1 MKRGGKLLL
10 LLAILAVIGVGA
22 YVAIKLGEQAE
33 ERERAAA
40 QTTEKETYAVE
51 EIKTEDVTKISWK
64 FKDTNLSFRKE
75 NGTWVNTADDAFPV
89 NSSTIESQISAITSI
104 TTGKEIQNTADKS
117 QFGFDSPALTVTLND
132 DIEYVF
138 GNGTNLMQG
147 RYLLLGGKVYIVDYK
162 LADPMSTGDSLCL
175 TEADVLL
182 YDEVPEMAYVLEY
195 KADCPT
201 EDFHVDLIYVTQDND
216 EHSGIFYI
224 RDDMKRTI
232 SQDQTIS
239 LVNNIYVTKF
249 QHCVNYNASDEDL
262 KAYGLDEPVMTIWLK
277 FVNKAGETG
286 EYTLY
291 IGNAT
296 DENGKYHYAKLPDS
310 KMVYAY
316 DGYIYDNV
324 LLKTYDYL
332 EDRAKYDTGS

>member
-1 MKRGGKLLL
+1 MKRSGKLLL
-10 LLAILAVIGVGA
+10 LLAVLAVLGVGA
-22 YVAIKLGEQAE
+22 YAAIKLGEQAE
-33 ERERAAA
+33 AREKAAA
-40 QTTEKETYAVE
+40 EGTEKETYAVQ
-51 EIKTEDVTKISWK
+51 EIKAEDVTKISWK
-64 FKDTNLSFRKE
+64 FKDTELSFQKKDGSWM
-75 NGTWVNTADDAFPV
+75 NAADDAFPV
-89 NSSTIESQISAITSI
+89 NESVIDTQIKTITGI

-117 QFGFDSPALTVTLND
+117 QFGFDSPALTVVLND

-147 RYLLLGGKVYIVDYK
+147 RYLLLGGKVYIVNYK
-162 LADPMSTGDSLCL
+162 LADPLSTGETLCL

-182 YDEVPEMAYVLEY
+182 YDEVPEMAYVIEY
-195 KADCPT
+195 KADCPK
-201 EDFHVDLIYVTQDND
+201 EDFHVDLIYVTQDDD

-249 QHCVNYNASDEDL
+249 QHCVNYNASEEDL
-262 KAYGLDEPVMTIWLK
+262 KEYGLDEPVMTIWLK

-291 IGNAT
+291 LGNAA
-296 DENGKYHYAKLPDS
+296 DENGKYYYAKLPDS

-332 EDRAKYDTGS
+332 EEKAQYDAGS

>member
-1 MKRGGKLLL
+1 MKRSGKLLL
-10 LLAILAVIGVGA
+10 LLAVLAVLGVGA
-22 YVAIKLGEQAE
+22 YAAIKLGEQAE
-33 ERERAAA
+33 AREKAAES
-40 QTTEKETYAVE
+40 TEKETYAVE
-51 EIKTEDVTKISWK
+51 DISAEDVTKISWQ
-64 FKDTNLSFRKE
+64 FKDTNLSFTKE
-75 NGTWVNTADDAFPV
+75 NGAWVNTRDAAFPV
-89 NSSTIESQISAITSI
+89 NESMIESQIKSVTAI

-117 QFGFDSPALTVTLND
+117 QFGFDSPALTVVLND

-147 RYLLLGGKVYIVDYK
+147 RYLLLGGKVYIVNYK
-162 LADPMSTGDSLCL
+162 LADPLSTGETLCL

-182 YDEVPEMAYVLEY
+182 YDEVPEMAYVIEY
-195 KADCPT
+195 KADCPK
-201 EDFHVDLIYVTQDND
+201 EDFHVDLIYVTQDDD

-249 QHCVNYNASDEDL
+249 QHCVNYNASEEDL
-262 KAYGLDEPVMTIWLK
+262 KEYGLDEPVMTIWLK

-291 IGNAT
+291 LGNAA
-296 DENGKYHYAKLPDS
+296 DENGKYYYAKLPDS

-332 EDRAKYDTGS
+332 EEKAQYDAGS

>member
-1 MKRGGKLLL
+1 MKRSGKLLL
-10 LLAILAVIGVGA
+10 LLAVLAVLGVGA
-22 YVAIKLGEQAE
+22 YAAIKLGEQAE
-33 ERERAAA
+33 AREKAAENA
-40 QTTEKETYAVE
+40 DKETYAVQ
-51 EIKTEDVTKISWK
+51 EIKAEDVTKISWK
-64 FKDTNLSFRKE
+64 FKDTDLSFRKE
-75 NGTWVNTADDAFPV
+75 NGSWVNNADDAFPV
-89 NSSTIESQISAITSI
+89 NNSKIEAQIKTITGI

-117 QFGFDSPALTVTLND
+117 QFGFDAPALTVKLND

-162 LADPMSTGDSLCL
+162 LADPLSTDSTLCL

-182 YDEVPEMAYVLEY
+182 YDEVPEMAYVTEY
-195 KADCPT
+195 KADCPS
-201 EDFHVDLIYVTQDND
+201 EDFHVHLIYVAQDDD
-216 EHSGIFYI
+216 EHSGTFYI

-249 QHCVNYNASDEDL
+249 QHCVNYNASEEDL

-277 FVNKAGETG
+277 FVNKSGETG

-296 DENGKYHYAKLPDS
+296 DEYGKYRYAKLPDS

-332 EDRAKYDTGS
+332 EEKAQFDSGN